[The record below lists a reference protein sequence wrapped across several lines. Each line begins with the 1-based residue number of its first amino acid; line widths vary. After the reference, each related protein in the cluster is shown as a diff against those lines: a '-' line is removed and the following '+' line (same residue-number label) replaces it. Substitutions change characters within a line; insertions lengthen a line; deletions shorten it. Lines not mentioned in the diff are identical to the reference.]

1 MPVGNA
7 AYVEQFVRRAAQGDK
22 REDEGSISSAQDHVG
37 SLRVLGVNSQER
49 LLLLRH
55 CVAVKLSHL
64 ARFASAELFEQVTQ
78 NLQDDIEQEIRGLAQ
93 ASRAEFSCEAMR
105 LARMPLSMGG
115 LGVMRMTRDAAAA
128 AAMSSAASALARF
141 SKSLTKKRKD
151 LTWVTSLLQDTLA
164 APGGGGSESE
174 PEDEADE
181 EQEDEAKRKTAAARA
196 RRSRASPQRRS
207 WPRAR
212 RGPKRER
219 KRPKTTWRRW
229 SRRTRR
235 WRAPAR
241 QSTARCSKGGRWQPA
256 D

>member
-1 MPVGNA
+1 
-7 AYVEQFVRRAAQGDK
+7 
-22 REDEGSISSAQDHVG
+22 
-37 SLRVLGVNSQER
+37 
-49 LLLLRH
+49 
-55 CVAVKLSHL
+55 
-64 ARFASAELFEQVTQ
+64 
-78 NLQDDIEQEIRGLAQ
+78 
-93 ASRAEFSCEAMR
+93 
-105 LARMPLSMGG
+105 
-115 LGVMRMTRDAAAA
+115 MRMTRDAAAA
-128 AAMSSAASALARF
+128 AAMSSAESALGRF
-141 SKSLTKKRKD
+141 SKSLAKKRKD

>member
-1 MPVGNA
+1 MEPPAALGYRKHFQCDLASKDDVHVNSAQPRAECEADLRTAGFNPKDCRIVCRDFSSDWTDKQLAQATKSGATGLPLGIKCLGVPVGNA

-22 REDEGSISSAQDHVG
+22 REDEGSISSAHDHVG

-141 SKSLTKKRKD
+141 SKSL
-151 LTWVTSLLQDTLA
+151 
-164 APGGGGSESE
+164 
-174 PEDEADE
+174 
-181 EQEDEAKRKTAAARA
+181 AKN
-196 RRSRASPQRRS
+196 
-207 WPRAR
+207 
-212 RGPKRER
+212 G
-219 KRPKTTWRRW
+219 
-229 SRRTRR
+229 RT
-235 WRAPAR
+235 
-241 QSTARCSKGGRWQPA
+241 
-256 D
+256 